1 MWTFNIQEKGEEA
14 VGRKWIRGIV
24 MQRVWRIWQW
34 RCEAWLPLILIIC
47 QPAWWKIA
55 CRTVNIWKPEQRICS
70 LLAAAGRGEG
80 WGELSVSHQGHWHC
94 FWPDGCWVRKTSAAD
109 DTGDVQ
115 GIRRHVRRCKQTNE
129 VKCHL
134 LFYGDSYATWCVS
147 LSHIE
152 S

>member
-1 MWTFNIQEKGEEA
+1 
-14 VGRKWIRGIV
+14 

-115 GIRRHVRRCKQTNE
+115 GIRIHAGLNRQMKSNVTYCSME
-129 VKCHL
+129 I
-134 LFYGDSYATWCVS
+134 YS
-147 LSHIE
+147 LHNVYHYHTSSLYVGCFLRFFWVGEKSEH
-152 S
+152 